1 MAQLLYGLAKAH
13 LANGQERQAAGFFR
27 QALQHLDATEAEQLR
42 AHIEAEV
49 LHTTGRFLGQ
59 EHIAFLLEHA
69 GRGGFRGDTQDVV
82 ILFSDIRDFTH
93 ISEGF
98 AADPGALITFLNDYL
113 GHMTLC
119 VERCHG
125 MVDKFIGDAV
135 MAVFSLPVPHPDT
148 DAERAVLAALM
159 MREELERFNR
169 KLPPGTPRL
178 ATGIGLHTGPVV
190 AGLIGS
196 PQKRSYTVIGDA
208 VNTASRLESLTKHLG
223 ASILISDEVSRRLPN
238 PDRFLLRPLGSYR
251 LKGKDTPVVIAD
263 VMGEDDG
270 SSFVRPLKEEIA
282 QVGEALQRLQ
292 TGDFAAASAGFAA
305 LAAHVGHII
314 RARGYHFLADTARAY
329 SAQPPDA
336 WDGVI
341 EMVDK

>member
-1 MAQLLYGLAKAH
+1 
-13 LANGQERQAAGFFR
+13 
-27 QALQHLDATEAEQLR
+27 
-42 AHIEAEV
+42 
-49 LHTTGRFLGQ
+49 
-59 EHIAFLLEHA
+59 
-69 GRGGFRGDTQDVV
+69 
-82 ILFSDIRDFTH
+82 
-93 ISEGF
+93 
-98 AADPGALITFLNDYL
+98 
-113 GHMTLC
+113 MTLC

-159 MREELERFNR
+159 MRDELERFNR
-169 KLPPGTPRL
+169 KLSPGTPHI

-251 LKGKDTPVVIAD
+251 LKGKDTPVVITD

-282 QVGEALQRLQ
+282 QVGAALQRLQ
-292 TGDFAAASAGFAA
+292 AGDFAAASAGFTA
-305 LAAHVGHII
+305 LAAHVGHAI
-314 RARGYHFLADTARAY
+314 RARGYRFLADTASAY

>member
-1 MAQLLYGLAKAH
+1 MSRPWKWPNSCTAWPKPTWPTAR
-13 LANGQERQAAGFFR
+13 NGRPWAASG

-42 AHIEAEV
+42 AQIEAKVRQRFPESWL

-69 GRGGFRGDTQDVV
+69 GRSGFRGDTQDVV

-98 AADPGALITFLNDYL
+98 RADPGALITFLNDFL

-159 MREELERFNR
+159 MRDELERFNR
-169 KLPPGTPRL
+169 KLPPGTPHI

-196 PQKRSYTVIGDA
+196 PQKRS
-208 VNTASRLESLTKHLG
+208 
-223 ASILISDEVSRRLPN
+223 
-238 PDRFLLRPLGSYR
+238 
-251 LKGKDTPVVIAD
+251 
-263 VMGEDDG
+263 
-270 SSFVRPLKEEIA
+270 
-282 QVGEALQRLQ
+282 
-292 TGDFAAASAGFAA
+292 
-305 LAAHVGHII
+305 
-314 RARGYHFLADTARAY
+314 
-329 SAQPPDA
+329 
-336 WDGVI
+336 
-341 EMVDK
+341 